1 MEQCKDCETFN
12 QRDEC
17 VGDGHE
23 HACCHFVKRVSTNP
37 NLSSMLMMMVK
48 CAAIIMTK
56 MAFKEVL
63 NE

>member
-23 HACCHFVKRVSTNP
+23 HACCHFVKKSEHKPEPKFYIDDDGEMCRNYYDEDD
-37 NLSSMLMMMVK
+37 
-48 CAAIIMTK
+48 
-56 MAFKEVL
+56 F
-63 NE
+63 